1 MADALLKIFSNQKQ
15 KKIIS
20 GIHKKYISSICFM
33 QPVSFT
39 SEKWNCQEHLQIIQ
53 IVVPKY
59 VHEIW

>member
-39 SEKWNCQEHLQIIQ
+39 SEK
-53 IVVPKY
+53 
-59 VHEIW
+59 